1 MSIKKPTI
9 ASIKYRPEIDGLRCI
24 AVLAVVFF
32 HFSVP
37 GFSGGFIGVDIFF
50 VISGFLIGG
59 ILWQELTTK
68 GKVSFARF
76 YLRRL
81 RRLAPA
87 FVVMAVITSIF
98 AYYILLP
105 FEFREF
111 GKALISS
118 TVYLSNVLFFRQ
130 SGYFDSGADE
140 KVLLH
145 TWSLS
150 VEEQFYIFLPF
161 LILIFTRH
169 HKALHI
175 TLAVISTLSLL
186 ACIWFT
192 RSSHTATFFLFPFR
206 AWELLVGVLLAIYGQ
221 KTQENWQHGP
231 VASWAGLAL
240 LLGAIGFVQAGDNFP
255 GTQALFPVAG
265 AALVIWNGRDDNP
278 VNRALSSPVLVFIG
292 LISYSLYIWHWP
304 ILTLSQYYFDGYRSG
319 IEAACWLLLAVIVAT
334 LSWWLVERPV
344 RRARNLSGQVLV
356 GSAVVASV
364 GLLSIGSVLY
374 VNDGLPNR
382 FGPIVRAH
390 INATSDFLQDW
401 SRCYISDAGP
411 LEGLEIC
418 PIGPEGQVPEV
429 LIWGDSHLRA
439 FKEGVALAAFEHDKA
454 GLIVWNAGCPPLFG
468 LAKQETASTRQEDAQ
483 CLVATERLQKA
494 IPQLNGIHTAL
505 LIGRWTY
512 YAEGQGIGNDAHN
525 KITLSALNGL
535 KNSTDNQSAI
545 FAKAVRD
552 TIAQISN
559 SFESIFV
566 LRQVPEFP
574 QYDSR
579 EVARMMAHGRLK
591 PGIELDKITSVLV
604 DDLMSRTQDAEKL
617 FQTLQASGNL
627 EILDSW
633 QQMCSP
639 KECLAIM
646 DGRALYFDNN
656 HITNTTALSMRSL
669 FGPVFSNKVKGQP

>member
-1 MSIKKPTI
+1 MFYKNPTI
-9 ASIKYRPEIDGLRCI
+9 ASIKYRPEIDGLRSI

-37 GFSGGFIGVDIFF
+37 GFSGGFVGVDIFF

-68 GKVSFARF
+68 GKVSFTRF

-87 FVVMAVITSIF
+87 FVVMAVVTSIF

-140 KVLLH
+140 KILLH

-161 LILIFTRH
+161 LILIFARH

-175 TLAVISTLSLL
+175 ALAIISILSLL

-206 AWELLVGVLLAIYGQ
+206 AWELLFGVLLAIYGQ

-231 VASWAGLAL
+231 VASWIGLVVL
-240 LLGAIGFVQAGDNFP
+240 LVAIGFVQAGDNFP
-255 GTQALFPVAG
+255 GTQAVLPVVG

-278 VNRALSSPVLVFIG
+278 INRALSSPIPVFIG

-304 ILTLSQYYFDGYRSG
+304 ILTLSQYYFDGYESG
-319 IEAACWLLLAVIVAT
+319 LVAAQWLLFAIVVAT
-334 LSWWLVERPV
+334 ASWWFIERPV
-344 RRARNLSGQVLV
+344 RRARNLSGRAMV
-356 GSAVVASV
+356 GSAVLASV
-364 GLLSIGSVLY
+364 SLLSIGGVLY
-374 VNDGLPNR
+374 LKDGLPNR
-382 FGPIVRAH
+382 FTPEVRTH
-390 INATSDFLQDW
+390 IDATADFLQDW
-401 SRCYISDAGP
+401 SRCYISKTGP

-418 PIGPEGQVPEV
+418 PIGPEGQAPEV
-429 LIWGDSHLRA
+429 LVWGDSHLRA
-439 FKEGVALAAFEHDKA
+439 FKEGVALAAIEHGKA
-454 GLIVWNAGCPPLFG
+454 GLIVWNAGCPPLFEV
-468 LAKQETASTRQEDAQ
+468 AKQETASTRQEDAQ
-483 CLVATERLQKA
+483 CLVATERMQKA
-494 IPQLNGIHTAL
+494 IPQMSEIHTVL
-505 LIGRWTY
+505 LIGRWAY
-512 YAEGQGIGNDAHN
+512 YAKGQGIGNDVHN
-525 KITLSALNGL
+525 KITLSGLNDPA
-535 KNSTDNQSAI
+535 NSPDTQSTI
-545 FAKAVRD
+545 FANAVRQ
-552 TIAQISN
+552 TIVQISN
-559 SFESIFV
+559 SFENIYV
-566 LRQVPEFP
+566 LRQVPEIP

-579 EVARMMAHGRLK
+579 KVARTMAHGRLK
-591 PGIELDKITSVLV
+591 SDTELDKIASVSV
-604 DDLMSRTQDAEKL
+604 DDLRSRTQDAEKP
-617 FQTLQASGNL
+617 FQTLQASGDL
-627 EILDSW
+627 KILNSW
-633 QQMCSP
+633 QQMCERKKCS
-639 KECLAIM
+639 AIV

-656 HITNTTALSMRSL
+656 HITNTTALLMRSL
-669 FGPVFSNKVKGQP
+669 FDPVFSKTAKDQP

>member
-1 MSIKKPTI
+1 MSDKKPMI
-9 ASIKYRPEIDGLRCI
+9 AGIKYRPEIDGLRCI

-37 GFSGGFIGVDIFF
+37 GFSGGFVGVDIFF

-59 ILWQELTTK
+59 ILWQELTTN

-118 TVYLSNVLFFRQ
+118 TVYLSNVLFYRQ

-161 LILIFTRH
+161 LILIFAKH

-175 TLAVISTLSLL
+175 ALAVIATLSLL

-206 AWELLVGVLLAIYGQ
+206 AWELLIGVLLAIYGQ
-221 KTQENWQHGP
+221 KTQENWRHGP
-231 VASWAGLAL
+231 AASWAGLAL

-265 AALVIWNGRDDNP
+265 TALVIWNGRDDNP
-278 VNRALSSPVLVFIG
+278 VNRALSSPVPVFIG

-319 IEAACWLLLAVIVAT
+319 IEAACWLLFAITVAT
-334 LSWWLVERPV
+334 ISWWFVERSV
-344 RRARNLSGQVLV
+344 RRARNLSGRVLV

-374 VNDGLPNR
+374 LKDGLPNR
-382 FGPIVRAH
+382 FGPIVRTH
-390 INATSDFLQDW
+390 IDATSDFLQDW
-401 SRCYISDAGP
+401 SRCYITETGP
-411 LEGLEIC
+411 LGGLEVC
-418 PIGPEGQVPEV
+418 PIGPEGQAPEV
-429 LIWGDSHLRA
+429 LVWGDSHLRA
-439 FKEGVALAAFEHDKA
+439 FKEGVALAALKHGKA
-454 GLIVWNAGCPPLFG
+454 GLLVWNAGCPPLFG
-468 LAKQETASTRQEDAQ
+468 LTKRETASTRQEDAQ

-494 IPQLNGIHTAL
+494 IPQLSGIHTVL

-525 KITLSALNGL
+525 KITLSDLNGP
-535 KNSTDNQSAI
+535 KNSTDTQRTI

-552 TIAQISN
+552 TIAQLSS
-559 SFESIFV
+559 SFENIYI
-566 LRQVPEFP
+566 LRQVPEIP

-579 EVARMMAHGRLK
+579 KIARMMVHGRLK
-591 PGIELDKITSVLV
+591 SGSELDKITSISV
-604 DDLMSRTQDAEKL
+604 DDLKLRTYGAEKP
-617 FQTLQASGNL
+617 FQALQVSGNL

-633 QQMCSP
+633 QQMCGP
-639 KECLAIM
+639 KGCSAIV

-656 HITNTTALSMRSL
+656 HITNTMALSMRSL
-669 FGPVFSNKVKGQP
+669 FDPVFSNTVKD

>member
-1 MSIKKPTI
+1 MSDKNPTI
-9 ASIKYRPEIDGLRCI
+9 TGIKYRPEIDGLRCI

-37 GFSGGFIGVDIFF
+37 GFSGGFVGVDIFF

-59 ILWQELTTK
+59 ILWQELATK

-76 YLRRL
+76 YMRRL

-140 KVLLH
+140 KILLH

-161 LILIFTRH
+161 LILIFAKH

-175 TLAVISTLSLL
+175 ALAIIATLSLL

-221 KTQENWQHGP
+221 KTQENWRHGP
-231 VASWAGLAL
+231 AASWAGMAL

-265 AALVIWNGRDDNP
+265 TAMVIWNGRDDNP
-278 VNRALSSPVLVFIG
+278 VNRALSSPIPVFIG

-304 ILTLSQYYFDGYRSG
+304 ILTLSQYYFGGYGSG
-319 IEAACWLLLAVIVAT
+319 LVAAQWLLFAIVVAT
-334 LSWWLVERPV
+334 ASWWFVERPI
-344 RRARNLSGQVLV
+344 RYARNLSGRMMV
-356 GSAVVASV
+356 GSVVVASV
-364 GLLSIGSVLY
+364 SLLSIGSVFYLK
-374 VNDGLPNR
+374 NGLPNR
-382 FGPIVRAH
+382 FAPEVRAH
-390 INATSDFLQDW
+390 IDATADFLQDW
-401 SRCYISDAGP
+401 SRCYIPETGP
-411 LEGLEIC
+411 LEGLKVC
-418 PIGPEGQVPEV
+418 PIGPEGQAPEV
-429 LIWGDSHLRA
+429 LVWGDSHLRA
-439 FKEGVALAAFEHDKA
+439 FKEGVALAALEHDQS

-468 LAKQETASTRQEDAQ
+468 LVKQETASTRQEDAQ
-483 CLVATERLQKA
+483 CLVATERVQKA
-494 IPQLNGIHTAL
+494 IPQLNGVHTVL
-505 LIGRWTY
+505 LISRWAY

-525 KITLSALNGL
+525 KVTLSDIYGPE
-535 KNSTDNQSAI
+535 KSTDTQSMI
-545 FAKAVRD
+545 FAKAVKA
-552 TIAQISN
+552 TIAQLSS
-559 SFESIFV
+559 SFDNIYV
-566 LRQVPEFP
+566 LRQVPEIP

-579 EVARMMAHGRLK
+579 RIARMMAHGRLK
-591 PGIELDKITSVLV
+591 YGTELDKITSVSV
-604 DDLMSRTQDAEKL
+604 DDLKLRIQDAEKP
-617 FQTLQASGNL
+617 FQASGNL

-633 QQMCSP
+633 QQMCNP
-639 KECLAIM
+639 KECSAIAE
-646 DGRALYFDNN
+646 GRALYFDNN
-656 HITNTTALSMRSL
+656 HITNTTALAMRHL
-669 FGPVFSNKVKGQP
+669 FDPVFSNTVKDKP